1 MAGFER
7 KWSLEREEKHYFL
20 DKRGLRES
28 LLVAKGDK
36 EGEDGH
42 VICHVLTVT

>member
-1 MAGFER
+1 MAGFEK
-7 KWSLEREEKHYFL
+7 KWSLEREKRHFFL

-28 LLVAKGDK
+28 LLVASGDK

-42 VICHVLTVT
+42 VTCHVLTVT